1 MKLNLTAADSSQER
15 MLTYL
20 QENASESLANKINN
34 GTPFTKDNVQLINK
48 KDLNGFMHYAT
59 NEARKLATK
68 GATYACIDDAT
79 VFGWQFTTLKKRAL
93 KASFTT

>member
-48 KDLNGFMHYAT
+48 KRLKRLYALC
-59 NEARKLATK
+59 NK
-68 GATYACIDDAT
+68 
-79 VFGWQFTTLKKRAL
+79 
-93 KASFTT
+93 